1 MVNSTSVGG
10 GVAEMLIRLV
20 PLMEELG
27 LGIRWDVIT
36 GGDDFFAI
44 TKAFH
49 NALHG
54 GRYDLP
60 EDSFA
65 TFLAYTEQN
74 RAHLKFDADFI
85 EIHD

>member
-1 MVNSTSVGG
+1 
-10 GVAEMLIRLV
+10 
-20 PLMEELG
+20 LG
-27 LGIRWDVIT
+27 FNHGR
-36 GGDDFFAI
+36 GRFFAI

-60 EDSFA
+60 DESFQ

-74 RAHLKFDADFI
+74 RARLQFDSNPI
-85 EIHD
+85 SS